1 MTFNCFLGFF
11 SLTRT
16 AVEDAV
22 FSLVKRHKNV
32 SPQVSRLVVSV
43 ALENL
48 VLEDRADTAREAGN
62 REEKS
67 EREIYRFS
75 KFLDLGAPSLCVTS
89 PPFGGH
95 HMKSNFL
102 I

>member
-1 MTFNCFLGFF
+1 MVF

-22 FSLVKRHKNV
+22 FSPVKRHKNV

-48 VLEDRADTAREAGN
+48 VLEDRADTPREAGK
-62 REEKS
+62 RERKK
-67 EREIYRFS
+67 ERSTGFPLSGSGR
-75 KFLDLGAPSLCVTS
+75 P
-89 PPFGGH
+89 
-95 HMKSNFL
+95 
-102 I
+102 